1 MIRLPQEWLIY
12 AAFLAALLILAVIG
26 GTAAKAIWSAAAA
39 HPANWDSTF
48 DADYVQGLA
57 KQGIV
62 KLRGYE

>member
-1 MIRLPQEWLIY
+1 MIRLPQDWLIY

-26 GTAAKAIWSAAAA
+26 GTAAKAIWSAAA
-39 HPANWDSTF
+39 HPANRDSTF